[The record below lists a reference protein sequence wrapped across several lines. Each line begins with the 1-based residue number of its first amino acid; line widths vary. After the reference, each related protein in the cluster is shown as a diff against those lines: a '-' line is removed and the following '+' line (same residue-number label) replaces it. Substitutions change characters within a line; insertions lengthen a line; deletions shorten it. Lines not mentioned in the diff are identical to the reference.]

1 MKTLILLC
9 LLGVLNA
16 LELSKVME
24 PIANEYIVLFKNNIS
39 SNIREA
45 HMNTLN
51 GTAEIFK
58 RYDFPGFSG
67 YAAVVTEERTLQ
79 SILDSPLVEL
89 VEQNGVVRIS
99 DEPVK
104 PLACDTQIGATWGL
118 VRSATE
124 DLRLTG
130 EYKYDQGVGEGI
142 VGYILDTGI
151 YTEHN
156 DFEGRAIWGYNAVGD
171 GRNSDYNGHGTHV
184 AGTMC
189 GKLYGLAKKST
200 CKAVKVLNDGGS
212 GSYAGVIDGIDWMVK
227 DAISNIKR
235 ASKAAAKA
243 VGNMSLGGGKSD
255 AVNSAVNA
263 AHDAEVIMA
272 VAGGNDARDACNY
285 SPASAEKSICAGA
298 SSNVDAMASFS
309 NYGSCVDIFGPGV
322 SITSAWINGVNSDNT
337 ISGTSMAS
345 PHVAGVAM
353 KLMWEYQDYD
363 ADKIKDEMLSIATQN
378 KLSGVRG
385 SPNKLTFHGCID

>member
-1 MKTLILLC
+1 MKLFLC
-9 LLGVLNA
+9 LLGVATA
-16 LELSKVME
+16 LELSKVIE
-24 PIANEYIVLFKNNIS
+24 PITNEYIVQFKNNIS
-39 SNIREA
+39 SDIREA
-45 HMNTLN
+45 HMNTMN

-67 YAAVVTEERTLQ
+67 YAAVITEDRTIQ
-79 SILDSPLVEL
+79 SILDSPLVQL

-99 DEPVK
+99 DEPVE
-104 PLACDTQIGATWGL
+104 PMACDTQVGATWGL
-118 VRSATE
+118 VRTATE

-151 YTEHN
+151 YTTHN
-156 DFEGRAIWGYNAVGD
+156 DFEGRAIWGYNAVDSINTD
-171 GRNSDYNGHGTHV
+171 GNGHGTHV

-189 GKLYGLAKKST
+189 GKSYGLAKLST
-200 CKAVKVLNDGGS
+200 CKAVKVLNAGGS
-212 GSYAGVIDGIDWMVK
+212 GSFAGVIDGINWVVN

-235 ASKAAAKA
+235 ASKRAAKA
-243 VGNMSLGGGKSD
+243 VGNMSLGGGKST
-255 AVNSAVNA
+255 AVNNAVNA

-272 VAGGNDARDACNY
+272 VAGGNDASDACNY

-353 KLMWEYQDYD
+353 KLMWEHPDYD
-363 ADKIKDEMLSIATQN
+363 ADKIKDEMLSIATSN